1 MADRDVAAVRPLA
14 GPAGDDAPG
23 PIGRALV
30 RLLSLAAL
38 VLLWQAAASLLASP
52 DLPSPAA
59 VARFVA
65 AVAANG
71 DLARHLGATLAR
83 VAAAFALT
91 MAVGTAIG
99 VALGRAPRADLVFD
113 GWLIVALNLPALLV
127 AVLAYVW
134 LGLTDTA
141 AVLAV
146 AINKIPSVAVTLRE
160 GTRALD
166 PALDEMATAFRLGR
180 AKRLRHVVLPALAPF
195 AIAAARNGL
204 AMVWKIVLFVEL
216 LGRPTGVGA
225 AIHTAFQ
232 LFDLTAVVGWSVAF
246 VAVVL
251 AVEHLLLEPIDRHV
265 GRWRHR

>member
-1 MADRDVAAVRPLA
+1 MADRDAAAGSPLA
-14 GPAGDDAPG
+14 GSAGDGAARAG
-23 PIGRALV
+23 GRALV
-30 RLLSLAAL
+30 RLISLVAL
-38 VLLWQAAASLLASP
+38 VLIWQAAASLLASP

-65 AVAANG
+65 TVAANG

-83 VAAAFALT
+83 VVAAFALT
-91 MAVGTAIG
+91 MVIGTAIG
-99 VALGRAPRADLVFD
+99 VALGRSPRADLFFD
-113 GWLIVALNLPALLV
+113 GWLIVALNLPALLI

-160 GTRALD
+160 GTRSLD
-166 PALDEMATAFRLGR
+166 PALDEMAAAFRLGR
-180 AKRLRHVVLPALAPF
+180 WKRLRHVVLPALAPF

-216 LGRPTGVGA
+216 LGRPNGVGA

-232 LFDLTAVVGWSVAF
+232 LFDLTAVVGWSTAF

-251 AVEHLLLEPIDRHV
+251 LVEHTLLEPIDRHV
-265 GRWRHR
+265 SRWRRR

>member
-1 MADRDVAAVRPLA
+1 M
-14 GPAGDDAPG
+14 
-23 PIGRALV
+23 I
-30 RLLSLAAL
+30 SLIVL
-38 VLLWQAAASLLASP
+38 VLLWQAAANLLASP

-59 VARFVA
+59 VARFIASVA
-65 AVAANG
+65 ASG

-91 MAVGTAIG
+91 MIVGKAIG
-99 VALGRAPRADLVFD
+99 VALGRSPRADLFFD

-160 GTRALD
+160 GARSLD
-166 PALDEMATAFRLGR
+166 PALDEMATAFRFGPMR
-180 AKRLRHVVLPALAPF
+180 RLRHVVLPALAPF
-195 AIAAARNGL
+195 AVAAARNGL

-216 LGRPTGVGA
+216 LGRPNGIGA

-232 LFDLTAVVGWSVAF
+232 LFDLTAVVGWSTAF

-251 AVEHLLLEPIDRHV
+251 AVEHLVLEPIDRHV
-265 GRWRHR
+265 GRWRNR